1 MKKNI
6 LILTADAGFG
16 HRRAAEALEAAFAD
30 VCGEGCQVY
39 VLNPLHDPAIPD
51 LIKML
56 ESSYDAVVTDDPTL
70 YQLAYSAT
78 DAPVVAQLM
87 QRATTIVLNDT
98 LTDWVKT
105 YQPDAILTTYPAYT
119 YAALRATR
127 KSKRHIPVNVV
138 VTDLIDVHSVWFQ
151 PGADCTFVP
160 SGYVYRQAL
169 ENGLPK
175 ERVRL
180 SGLPVHPQFYREKRD
195 RRALR
200 EALGWDPQMITALI
214 VGSPRTRQTSGIAHL
229 LDRSGLPLQI
239 VAISGGDPETEAELA
254 KSQWRGK
261 VHIYGLVKNM
271 PELMHASDFII
282 CKAGGL
288 IVSEALACGLPL
300 ILYEALP
307 GQEVGNVRYV
317 VESGAGVWSPGP
329 IGVLTTAYA
338 WLSSGRAE
346 LDKYR
351 AAATRT
357 GKPRAAYDIAE
368 AILKQIEGVAA
379 QG

>member
-1 MKKNI
+1 MVRKNI

-70 YQLAYSAT
+70 YQLAYLAT

-98 LTDWVKT
+98 LTAWVKT
-105 YQPDAILTTYPAYT
+105 YRPDAILTTYPAYT
-119 YAALRATR
+119 HAAVRAAR
-127 KSKRHIPVNVV
+127 KAERPIPVNVV

-151 PGADCTFVP
+151 ADADCTFVP
-160 SGYVYRQAL
+160 TGHVYRQAL

-195 RRALR
+195 RKTLR
-200 EALGWDPQMITALI
+200 EALGWDTEMITALI
-214 VGSPRTRQTSGIAHL
+214 VGSPRTRQTAGIARL

-239 VAISGGDPETEAELA
+239 VAIGGGDPEIEAELA
-254 KSQWRGK
+254 KLQWHGK

-271 PELMHASDFII
+271 PELMHASDFIV

-317 VESGAGVWSPGP
+317 VESGAGVWSPGA
-329 IGVLTTAYA
+329 IGVLATAYA

-346 LDKYR
+346 LEKYR
-351 AAATRT
+351 AAAART

-368 AILKQIEGVAA
+368 AVLKQIEDIA
-379 QG
+379 